1 MPTDFQSI
9 LELDVPVIVQIGR
22 RQVDLSEVL
31 GWGPGAIIEL
41 DKHADDE
48 LGLHINNIPIGS
60 GHAVKVGENFGIRI
74 NDLASPADRIRA
86 IVKGRLSP
94 PLWRTCC

>member
-1 MPTDFQSI
+1 MPTDTQNI
-9 LELDVPVIVQIGR
+9 MELEVPVIVQIGR
-22 RQVDLSEVL
+22 RQVGLGEVL

-60 GHAVKVGENFGIRI
+60 GNAVKVGENFGLRL
-74 NDLASPADRIRA
+74 NELASPADRVRA
-86 IVKGRLSP
+86 LGGG
-94 PLWRTCC
+94 